1 MERYLILFNNGS
13 LVQQRGLNVTYV
25 QLHDLGIIKLIVDTK
40 TGQFITSE
48 TWEWKEVQRYDDSTL
63 VIDPIVNIHK
73 ERKIKLE
80 K

>member
-40 TGQFITSE
+40 TAQYITSE
-48 TWEWKEVQRYDDSTL
+48 KWEWKDLPKYDDSTL
-63 VIDPIVNIHK
+63 VVDPITNINK
-73 ERKIKLE
+73 ERKIQLE